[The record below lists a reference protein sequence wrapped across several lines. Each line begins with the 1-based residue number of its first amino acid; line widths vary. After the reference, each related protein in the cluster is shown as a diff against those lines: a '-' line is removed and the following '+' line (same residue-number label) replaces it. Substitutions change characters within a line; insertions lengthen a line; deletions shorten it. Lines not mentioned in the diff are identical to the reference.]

1 VKVKASTSLVLI
13 GPPSRNAP
21 TMNLTSR
28 MEVSSPFSGPRADL
42 GRRARATD
50 TAIIG
55 VVVVAGLYFA
65 RDALVP
71 MALAVLLSF
80 VLAPLVDRLI
90 KLRVG
95 RTGSVILAVALAIL
109 LLVALGGVIGRQVSQ
124 LTDQL
129 PAYQAVITRKLETLR
144 SSTLGA
150 HVVQKAADALQGL
163 EKTTSVQANNAHP
176 NPNEASGAK
185 LMQVEVH
192 EPPPNPVQIVQSVI
206 GALFPPLA
214 TAAVVVVFIIFI
226 LLQRSDLRD
235 RLIRLVGSHDLH
247 RTTEALDEAARR
259 LSQYFLAL
267 TGINAAFGVAI
278 GAGLYFIGVPN
289 PALWGIVGAVLRFVP
304 YVGALIA
311 MAIPLALAAAVDP
324 GWRMMAETAL
334 LYVALEGLMGQV
346 VEPRLFGHTTGM
358 SPLAIIVAASF
369 WTLLWGPPGLLLS
382 TPITACLVVLGRH
395 VESLNFIELLLGD
408 KPALTPVQSFYQ
420 RALASDVDEV
430 AYQAEELLKG
440 MPLLR
445 YFQDV
450 ALPALAMAQRDAGRG
465 VLDRDRQL
473 EVYATV
479 EKIVSELASHQD
491 PAIEVANE
499 DAIVGDVGAR
509 EASPRPFSVLCI
521 AGRTAIDSAA
531 ALILA
536 QLLREQ
542 NVHTRATEA
551 PANHAPDFLSMPAE
565 DCDAVCLVYLNAESL
580 APLRYAVRR
589 LRARGARAPICA
601 LVFGGPPRPSSPA
614 LVEADALVTTLEDA
628 LSFCQKEAAKIRQEP
643 AQAA

>member
-1 VKVKASTSLVLI
+1 
-13 GPPSRNAP
+13 
-21 TMNLTSR
+21 MNLASR
-28 MEVSSPFSGPRADL
+28 VEVSSPFSGPTADL

-65 RDALVP
+65 RDVLVP

-80 VLAPLVDRLI
+80 VLSPFVDRLI

-95 RTGSVILAVALAIL
+95 RAASVFLAVGLAIL
-109 LLVALGGVIGRQVSQ
+109 LLFVLGAVIGRQVSQ

-129 PAYQAVITRKLETLR
+129 PAYQAVIAHKLETLR

-150 HVVQKAADALQGL
+150 HVVQKAADALEGL
-163 EKTTSVQANNAHP
+163 GNSTTGPANDTQASG
-176 NPNEASGAK
+176 ASGAK

-192 EPPPNPVQIVQSVI
+192 EPPPGPVQIVQSVL

-214 TAAVVVVFIIFI
+214 TAAVVVVFVVFI

-267 TGINAAFGVAI
+267 TGINAAFGAAI
-278 GAGLYFIGVPN
+278 GTGLYFIGVPN
-289 PALWGIVGAVLRFVP
+289 PALWGIVGAVLRFIP

-311 MAIPLALAAAVDP
+311 VAIPLALAAAVDP

-334 LYVALEGLMGQV
+334 LYVVLEGFMGQI

-408 KPALTPVQSFYQ
+408 RPALSPIQSFYQ
-420 RALASDVDEV
+420 RALASDADEV

-450 ALPALAMAQRDAGRG
+450 ALPALAMAQRDASRG

-473 EVYATV
+473 ELYVTV
-479 EKIVSELASHQD
+479 EKIVSELAGYRGSST
-491 PAIEVANE
+491 AVGNKEVDVA
-499 DAIVGDVGAR
+499 DVGQR
-509 EASPRPFSVLCI
+509 LSSPRPFSVLCV

-531 ALILA
+531 ALIVA
-536 QLLREQ
+536 QILQEHDIQARASDAP
-542 NVHTRATEA
+542 TRYS
-551 PANHAPDFLSMPAE
+551 PDFLSMSTE
-565 DCDAVCLVYLNAESL
+565 DCDAICLVYLNAESI
-580 APLRYAVRR
+580 APLRYAIRR
-589 LRARGARAPICA
+589 LRVRDAKLPVCA
-601 LVFGGPPRPSSPA
+601 LVFGDPLPPSTSTRI
-614 LVEADALVTTLEDA
+614 EAEERVATLEDVV
-628 LSFCQKEAAKIRQEP
+628 SFCEKEAAKIARES
-643 AQAA
+643 AEAA

>member
-1 VKVKASTSLVLI
+1 
-13 GPPSRNAP
+13 
-21 TMNLTSR
+21 MNLTSR
-28 MEVSSPFSGPRADL
+28 MEISSPFSGPRADL

-55 VVVVAGLYFA
+55 VVIVAGLYFA

-90 KLRVG
+90 KLRAG
-95 RTGSVILAVALAIL
+95 RTASVILAVALAIL
-109 LLVALGGVIGRQVSQ
+109 LLAGLGAVIGRQVSQ

-129 PAYQAVITRKLETLR
+129 PAYQAVIAHKLETLR

-150 HVVQKAADALQGL
+150 HVVQKAADALEGL
-163 EKTTSVQANNAHP
+163 EKSTTGQANNPHP
-176 NPNEASGAK
+176 NEVSNTK

-192 EPPPNPVQIVQSVI
+192 EPPPGPVQIVQSVL
-206 GALFPPLA
+206 GALFPTLA
-214 TAAVVVVFIIFI
+214 TIAVVVVFIIFI

-278 GAGLYFIGVPN
+278 GVGLYFIGVPN

-311 MAIPLALAAAVDP
+311 MAIPLAVAAGVDP
-324 GWRMMAETAL
+324 GWRMMVETAL

-408 KPALTPVQSFYQ
+408 RPPLTPVQSFYQ

-479 EKIVSELASHQD
+479 EKVVSELAGHQN

-499 DAIVGDVGAR
+499 EGDVGDTGQRDSALQ
-509 EASPRPFSVLCI
+509 PFSVLCI

-531 ALILA
+531 AVILA
-536 QLLREQ
+536 QVLREQ
-542 NVHTRATEA
+542 NIESQATEA
-551 PANHAPDFLSMPAE
+551 PANHAPDFLSMPTE
-565 DCDAVCLVYLNAESL
+565 NCDAICLVYLNAESL

-589 LRARGARAPICA
+589 LRTRGARAPICA
-601 LVFGGPPRPSSPA
+601 LVFGGPPAPSTPM
-614 LVEADALVTTLEDA
+614 LVETDAFVTTLEDA
-628 LSFCQKEAAKIRQEP
+628 LSFCKEAAKTRREP

>member
-1 VKVKASTSLVLI
+1 
-13 GPPSRNAP
+13 
-21 TMNLTSR
+21 MNLTSR
-28 MEVSSPFSGPRADL
+28 MEISSPFSGPRADL

-55 VVVVAGLYFA
+55 VVIVAGLYFA

-90 KLRVG
+90 KLRAG
-95 RTGSVILAVALAIL
+95 RTASVILAVALAIL
-109 LLVALGGVIGRQVSQ
+109 LLAGLGAVIGRQVSQ

-129 PAYQAVITRKLETLR
+129 PAYQAVIAHKLETLR

-150 HVVQKAADALQGL
+150 HVVQKAADALEGL
-163 EKTTSVQANNAHP
+163 EKSTTGQANNPHP
-176 NPNEASGAK
+176 NEVSNTK

-192 EPPPNPVQIVQSVI
+192 EPPPGPVQIVQSVL

-214 TAAVVVVFIIFI
+214 TIAVVVVFIIFI

-278 GAGLYFIGVPN
+278 GIGLYFIGVPN
-289 PALWGIVGAVLRFVP
+289 PALWEIVGAVLRFVP

-311 MAIPLALAAAVDP
+311 MAIPLAVAAGVDP
-324 GWRMMAETAL
+324 GWRMMVETAL

-408 KPALTPVQSFYQ
+408 RPPLTPVQSFYQ

-479 EKIVSELASHQD
+479 EKIVSELAGQQD
-491 PAIEVANE
+491 LAIEVANE
-499 DAIVGDVGAR
+499 EGMLATP
-509 EASPRPFSVLCI
+509 ASEIPRSSLFPFCASLE
-521 AGRTAIDSAA
+521 GRRSTA
-531 ALILA
+531 
-536 QLLREQ
+536 
-542 NVHTRATEA
+542 
-551 PANHAPDFLSMPAE
+551 
-565 DCDAVCLVYLNAESL
+565 
-580 APLRYAVRR
+580 R
-589 LRARGARAPICA
+589 LR
-601 LVFGGPPRPSSPA
+601 
-614 LVEADALVTTLEDA
+614 
-628 LSFCQKEAAKIRQEP
+628 
-643 AQAA
+643 

>member
-1 VKVKASTSLVLI
+1 MDLPGKI
-13 GPPSRNAP
+13 
-21 TMNLTSR
+21 
-28 MEVSSPFSGPRADL
+28 EVDSPFTGPRADL
-42 GRRARATD
+42 GRRARPTD

-65 RDALVP
+65 RDVLVP
-71 MALAVLLSF
+71 IALAVLLSF
-80 VLAPLVDRLI
+80 VLAPLVDRFI
-90 KLRVG
+90 KLRLG
-95 RTGSVILAVALAIL
+95 RTTSVILAVALAFL
-109 LLVALGGVIGRQVSQ
+109 LLSALGGVIGRQAAQ

-129 PAYQAVITRKLETLR
+129 PTYQAVIAGKLETLR

-150 HVVQKAADALQGL
+150 HVVQRAADALQGF
-163 EKTTSVQANNAHP
+163 EKSTAAQPENSRP
-176 NPNEASGAK
+176 DGGSGGRI
-185 LMQVEVH
+185 MQVEVR
-192 EPPPNPVQIVQSVI
+192 ERPPGPVQIVQSVI

-214 TAAVVVVFIIFI
+214 TAAVVVVFIVFI

-247 RTTEALDEAARR
+247 KTTEALDEAARR

-267 TGINAAFGVAI
+267 TGINAAFGAAI
-278 GAGLYFIGVPN
+278 GIGLYLIGVPN
-289 PALWGIVGAVLRFVP
+289 PALWGIVGAVLRFIP
-304 YVGALIA
+304 YVGAFIA
-311 MAIPLALAAAVDP
+311 VAIPMAIAAAVDP
-324 GWRMMAETAL
+324 GWRMMVETAL
-334 LYVALEGLMGQV
+334 LYVVVEGLMGQV

-408 KPALTPVQSFYQ
+408 RAPLTPVQSFYQ
-420 RALASDVDEV
+420 RALSSDADEV
-430 AYQAEELLKG
+430 IFQAEELLKT

-450 ALPALAMAQRDAGRG
+450 ALPALAIAQRDAARG
-465 VLDRDRQL
+465 VLDRDRQG

-479 EKIVSELASHQD
+479 EKIVSEFAGREA
-491 PAIEVANE
+491 PAAGESE
-499 DAIVGDVGAR
+499 SVGDGGVPVPSGP
-509 EASPRPFSVLCI
+509 SFSVLCV

-531 ALILA
+531 ALILV
-536 QLLREQ
+536 QLLRDR
-542 NVHTRATEA
+542 NVNARAIEG
-551 PANHAPDFLSMPAE
+551 PAHRAPDFLSLPTE
-565 DCDAVCLVYLNAESL
+565 DSDVICLVYVNPESL

-589 LRARGARAPICA
+589 LRTRGANGSICA
-601 LVFGGPPRPSSPA
+601 FVFAGKHTAAPSTLA
-614 LVEADALVTTLEDA
+614 EADAFATTLEEA
-628 LSFCQKEAAKIRQEP
+628 IAFCKAAAVRIPPAP